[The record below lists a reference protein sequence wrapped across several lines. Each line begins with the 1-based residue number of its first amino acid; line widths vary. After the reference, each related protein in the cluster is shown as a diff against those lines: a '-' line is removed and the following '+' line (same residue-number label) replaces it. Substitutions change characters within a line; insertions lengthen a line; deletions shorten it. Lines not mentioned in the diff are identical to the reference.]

1 MPQYPATST
10 HDQTTLGQLQPRSQ
24 VDLVLSIV
32 FMVMLAA
39 LTVITSY
46 IALFSIMLTDSCFG
60 DRCDQDRVAL
70 GMNVGL
76 MGPWVVTAI
85 GITVTIVCLV
95 RRKVAF
101 WIPIVAG
108 ILAVGVLWYGIS
120 IVEGAVS

>member
-1 MPQYPATST
+1 MSSSVPSI
-10 HDQTTLGQLQPRSQ
+10 RSWARM
-24 VDLVLSIV
+24 VTVLASKARDV
-32 FMVMLAA
+32 
-39 LTVITSY
+39 
-46 IALFSIMLTDSCFG
+46 SIMLTDSCFG